1 MDDNYFG
8 SNKICHNHGVPIL
21 LTFMYYS
28 VLYFL
33 NSTGMDDI
41 LPNKAPYI
49 PRLFKVSTT
58 IIILD
63 VGAWEMEGERGKSV
77 DISFYTIIM

>member
-1 MDDNYFG
+1 
-8 SNKICHNHGVPIL
+8 
-21 LTFMYYS
+21 
-28 VLYFL
+28 
-33 NSTGMDDI
+33 MDDI